1 MKRKSLTAKNKV
13 HKKILGHLN
22 NKEFKKIY
30 KKFEEFLKFRKINT
44 FAVSLSGGSDSLAL
58 AYFSKCFQILNNKKV
73 YYVHIDHKIRKNS
86 SKEARDLKF
95 LMNKSLIKCEILP
108 WKKITKSR
116 ITQENARIARYGLLE
131 RFCKKKRINAL
142 LLGHHQDDL
151 YENFFIRMLRGS
163 GIRGLTSFSSQ
174 DTFIN
179 KSLKGY
185 RPFLN
190 ITKKTLLKV
199 TNKVFGYY
207 IDDPSNSNDQFLRTR
222 VRNLLKSLQNEGF
235 DKKKFDLTYCNLHSA
250 NETLKYYSDQNISK
264 NTNYFSKNLK
274 DAVVIN
280 HKFFKQPD
288 EIILRSLSNL
298 ISKTNNK
305 YYYPRGKS
313 LLKKI
318 YEIKG
323 NYFKKTTLG
332 GCIIE
337 RVNNTTLIYPENIK

>member
-1 MKRKSLTAKNKV
+1 MKRKSLTVKNKV
-13 HKKILGHLN
+13 HKKILSYLK

-30 KKFEEFLKFRKINT
+30 KNFEEFLKYSKISS
-44 FAVSLSGGSDSLAL
+44 FVVALSGGPDSLAL

-73 YYVHIDHKIRKNS
+73 YYVHVDHKIRKNS
-86 SKEARDLKF
+86 SEEARDLKF
-95 LMNKSLIKCEILP
+95 LMNKSCIKCEILS
-108 WKKITKSR
+108 WSKITETR
-116 ITQENARIARYGLLE
+116 ITQENARIARYSLLE
-131 RFCKKKRINAL
+131 RYCKKKKMNAL
-142 LLGHHQDDL
+142 LLGHHRDDL

-163 GIRGLTSFSSQ
+163 GIRGLTSFSSR

-199 TNKVFGYY
+199 TNKVFDYY
-207 IDDPSNSNDQFLRTR
+207 IDDPSNSNDQFLRIR

-250 NETLKYYSDQNISK
+250 NETLKFYSDQNISN
-264 NTNYFSKNLK
+264 NTNYLTKNVK
-274 DAVVIN
+274 DTLVLN
-280 HKFFKQPD
+280 SKFFRQPN
-288 EIILRSLSNL
+288 EIVLRSLSTL
-298 ISKTNNK
+298 VSKTNNK

-313 LLKKI
+313 MLKKI

-323 NYFKKTTLG
+323 NSFKKTTFG

-337 RVNNTTLIYPENIK
+337 RINNTTLIYSENIK

>member
-1 MKRKSLTAKNKV
+1 MKRKSLTVKNKV
-13 HKKILGHLN
+13 HKKILSHLN

-44 FAVSLSGGSDSLAL
+44 FVVSLSGGSDSLAL

-95 LMNKSLIKCEILP
+95 LMKKSCIKCEILP
-108 WKKITKSR
+108 WKKITESR

-142 LLGHHQDDL
+142 LLGHHRDDL

-179 KSLKGY
+179 KGLKGY

-190 ITKKTLLKV
+190 ISKKTLLKV
-199 TNKVFGYY
+199 TNKVFDYY
-207 IDDPSNSNDQFLRTR
+207 IDDPSNSNDQFLRIR

-250 NETLKYYSDQNISK
+250 NETLKFYSDQNISN
-264 NTNYFSKNLK
+264 NTNYLTKNVK
-274 DAVVIN
+274 DTLVLN
-280 HKFFKQPD
+280 SKFFRQPN
-288 EIILRSLSNL
+288 EIVLRSLSTL

-305 YYYPRGKS
+305 YYYPRGKTM
-313 LLKKI
+313 LKKI
-318 YEIKG
+318 YEIK
-323 NYFKKTTLG
+323 
-332 GCIIE
+332 
-337 RVNNTTLIYPENIK
+337 V

>member
-1 MKRKSLTAKNKV
+1 MKRKSLTVKNKV
-13 HKKILGHLN
+13 HKKILSHLN

-44 FAVSLSGGSDSLAL
+44 FVVSLSGGSDSLAL

-95 LMNKSLIKCEILP
+95 LMNKFCIKCEILP
-108 WKKITKSR
+108 WKKITEAR
-116 ITQENARIARYGLLE
+116 ITQENARIARYSLLGS
-131 RFCKKKRINAL
+131 FCKKKRINAL
-142 LLGHHQDDL
+142 LLGHHRDDL

-174 DTFIN
+174 DIFIN

-199 TNKVFGYY
+199 TNKVFDYY
-207 IDDPSNSNDQFLRTR
+207 IDDPSNSNDQFLRIR

-250 NETLKYYSDQNISK
+250 NETLKYYSDQNVIN
-264 NTNYFSKNLK
+264 NTNYFRKNLK
-274 DAVVIN
+274 DSLVLN
-280 HKFFKQPD
+280 RKFFKQPD
-288 EIILRSLSNL
+288 EIVLRSLSNL
-298 ISKTNNK
+298 ISKINSK

-318 YEIKG
+318 FEIRG
-323 NYFKKTTLG
+323 NSFKKTTLG

>member
-1 MKRKSLTAKNKV
+1 MKRKSLTVKNKV
-13 HKKILGHLN
+13 HKKILSYLK

-30 KKFEEFLKFRKINT
+30 KNFEEFLRYRKIKS
-44 FAVSLSGGSDSLAL
+44 FVVSLSGGSDSLAL

-86 SKEARDLKF
+86 SKEAKDLKF
-95 LMNKSLIKCEILP
+95 LMNKFCIKCEILF
-108 WKKITKSR
+108 WKKIKNTR
-116 ITQENARIARYGLLE
+116 TTQENARIARYSLLE
-131 RFCKKKRINAL
+131 RFCKKKEINAL
-142 LLGHHQDDL
+142 LIGHHQDDL

-190 ITKKTLLKV
+190 ITKKTLLRV

-207 IDDPSNSNDQFLRTR
+207 INDPSNSNDQYLRIR

-264 NTNYFSKNLK
+264 NTNCSIKNLK

-288 EIILRSLSNL
+288 EIVLRSLSNL
-298 ISKTNNK
+298 ISKTNKK

-318 YEIKG
+318 SEIRG
-323 NYFKKTTLG
+323 NAFKKTTLG

>member
-13 HKKILGHLN
+13 HKKILSHLN
-22 NKEFKKIY
+22 NKEFKIIY
-30 KKFEEFLKFRKINT
+30 KNFELFLKKRKINS

-58 AYFSKCFQILNNKKV
+58 AYFSKCFQILNNVKV
-73 YYVHIDHKIRKNS
+73 YYVHIDHKLRKNS
-86 SKEARDLKF
+86 SKEATDLKYF
-95 LMNKSLIKCEILP
+95 IRKFQINCNILTWKRNKKV
-108 WKKITKSR
+108 R
-116 ITQENARIARYGLLE
+116 GTQENARIARYSLLE
-131 RFCKKKRINAL
+131 RFCKNKKINAL
-142 LLGHHQDDL
+142 LLGHHRDDI

-174 DTFIN
+174 VTFIN
-179 KSLKGY
+179 KNLKGY

-199 TNKVFGYY
+199 TKKVFGYY
-207 IDDPSNSNDQFLRTR
+207 IDDPSNSNDQFLRIR

-250 NETLKYYSDQNISK
+250 NESLKYYSQQNIFK

-274 DAVVIN
+274 DKVVIN
-280 HKFFKQPD
+280 CKFFKQPD
-288 EIILRSLSNL
+288 EIVLRSLSNL
-298 ISKTNNK
+298 ISKTNSK

-318 YEIKG
+318 SEIRG
-323 NYFKKTTLG
+323 NSFKKTNLG